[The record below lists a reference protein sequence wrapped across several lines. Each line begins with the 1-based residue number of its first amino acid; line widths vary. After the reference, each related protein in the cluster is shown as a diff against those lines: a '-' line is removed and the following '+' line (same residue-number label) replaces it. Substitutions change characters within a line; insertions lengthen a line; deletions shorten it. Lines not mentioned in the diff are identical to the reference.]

1 VAVSLFLSLS
11 GLLSCGVLHR
21 YVVATNMLCDRA
33 KLANDVTFKRYVWQV
48 LDQQSEGWRANCGGR

>member
-1 VAVSLFLSLS
+1 
-11 GLLSCGVLHR
+11 VLHR